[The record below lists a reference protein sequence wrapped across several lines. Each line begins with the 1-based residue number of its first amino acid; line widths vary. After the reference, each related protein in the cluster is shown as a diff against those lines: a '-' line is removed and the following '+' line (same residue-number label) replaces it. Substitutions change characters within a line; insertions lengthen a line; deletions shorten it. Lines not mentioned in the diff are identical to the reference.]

1 MLIKDILIEE
11 NGNVRGERQYITEVL
26 PLIPLAIM
34 GAGLAWT
41 AYDAWKMKKAY
52 DRGEISGADMAKAV
66 GTDIALSLTGG
77 AVGKVVGKGWKYG
90 TKLYKSRKAAKSA
103 EADTVTNVAQAVNQT
118 AGAVAG
124 KTVAK
129 KYADDVVDKKDSK
142 KKKKK
147 KKRYYG
153 YGGLGGPSE
162 PDLSLNLGDKDIQEP
177 VAQTFLGKKTRGQ
190 TGIAWA

>member
-1 MLIKDILIEE
+1 MKTPYGPDFFR
-11 NGNVRGERQYITEVL
+11 NYINKLDEVAVA
-26 PLIPLAIM
+26 PLIIAA
-34 GAGLAWT
+34 GAAWT

-90 TKLYKSRKAAKSA
+90 TKLYKSKKAAKSA
-103 EADTVTNVAQAVNQT
+103 EADTVTDVAQAVNQA
-118 AGAVAG
+118 AGTVAG

-147 KKRYYG
+147 KRYYG
-153 YGGLGGPSE
+153 YGGLGGPGE
-162 PDLSLNLGDKDIQEP
+162 PNLSLNIGNKDIQEP
-177 VAQTFLGKKTRGQ
+177 AAQTFLGKKSRGQ